1 MEKDLYKIL
10 GVEKTASYNEIRKA
24 YAILVRKYPPE
35 KEAEKFS
42 EISQAYE
49 ILSNDEKRKEYDN
62 GHKYDETS
70 QELLNSAFDCMNDT
84 LYEDAK
90 RYIKKFIML
99 EPGSVEGKNYLAICE
114 YRLGN
119 YDSAYKIGK
128 EIIDDGVDLIE
139 AHFSNFYDYAMK
151 LEKYQEAKECLIK
164 GLSLFDSIELNI
176 NLASIC
182 LRKDC
187 EDKDKSREIL
197 YKIIN
202 TDMDNKVLSLE
213 QYNDLAISTS
223 ILDEHSLTEKC
234 LNHFC
239 KALNDENYE
248 YAMEM
253 LEYYFDLLVSW
264 WRIESSLKYIKAI
277 INLLSRFSDKKGV
290 ISLKVWESY
299 LYLYKQLNNFIEDE
313 KICFEIMNFVMIKL
327 RIKISAGE
335 SVKDRLSEDLN
346 SATDEIMSLINSCP
360 DIIVNSID
368 EVKKYSLI
376 YENIH
381 DNIDEFHRLANK
393 KLNEF
398 NKKTNTNDYK
408 ESNNSTVKTT
418 NSSNNTSSASRS
430 SYNTSGSTNST
441 NSNNSSTDN
450 KGCGIVAIC
459 TIIGFFIGGPI
470 GGIIGFF
477 IGAQIAKR

>member
-1 MEKDLYKIL
+1 
-10 GVEKTASYNEIRKA
+10 
-24 YAILVRKYPPE
+24 
-35 KEAEKFS
+35 
-42 EISQAYE
+42 
-49 ILSNDEKRKEYDN
+49 
-62 GHKYDETS
+62 
-70 QELLNSAFDCMNDT
+70 
-84 LYEDAK
+84 
-90 RYIKKFIML
+90 
-99 EPGSVEGKNYLAICE
+99 
-114 YRLGN
+114 
-119 YDSAYKIGK
+119 
-128 EIIDDGVDLIE
+128 
-139 AHFSNFYDYAMK
+139 
-151 LEKYQEAKECLIK
+151 
-164 GLSLFDSIELNI
+164 
-176 NLASIC
+176 
-182 LRKDC
+182 
-187 EDKDKSREIL
+187 
-197 YKIIN
+197 
-202 TDMDNKVLSLE
+202 
-213 QYNDLAISTS
+213 
-223 ILDEHSLTEKC
+223 
-234 LNHFC
+234 
-239 KALNDENYE
+239 
-248 YAMEM
+248 
-253 LEYYFDLLVSW
+253 
-264 WRIESSLKYIKAI
+264 
-277 INLLSRFSDKKGV
+277 
-290 ISLKVWESY
+290 
-299 LYLYKQLNNFIEDE
+299 
-313 KICFEIMNFVMIKL
+313 MIKL